1 MNGKPEV
8 EMVKISDELDKPVE
22 VIESAVQKNDSELR
36 IRFWKHDGHLV
47 ISFFPPV
54 QNLKMTMKEAREFAA
69 KIVKETLK

>member
-8 EMVKISDELDKPVE
+8 EMIKVSDEPDKPADV
-22 VIESAVQKNDSELR
+22 VESAVQKNDSSLR
-36 IRFWKHDGHLV
+36 IKFWKHDGHLIV
-47 ISFFPPV
+47 SFFPPV